1 MADTVEAVVAEAA
14 AVLARAG
21 RTEPRRCAR
30 RLVAAILDL
39 PPAELLMRSGQAIS
53 REAAVRVRRLVERVA
68 RGEPVSRA
76 IGRREFWGLDFALS
90 ADTLDPRP
98 DSETILEAVLAR
110 LGDRAGQLRVLDL
123 GTGAGCLLLALLSEL
138 PAAFG
143 LGIDISEGAVATARR
158 NAHALGLAGRACFFV
173 GDWGSAVGEEFDVI
187 VANPPY
193 IPSAALADLPVE
205 VREYDPWR
213 ALDGG
218 EDGLDSY
225 GKIAEQLPA
234 LLAPGGI
241 FAGEVGAGQ
250 AAGAAAVLEA
260 RDIYLE
266 TFERDLAG
274 IERCVLARKVAG
286 AVAQAYGAGQKILGM
301 YCRPD

>member
-1 MADTVEAVVAEAA
+1 VADTFAAIVAEAA

-21 RTEPRRCAR
+21 STEPRRCAR
-30 RLVAAILDL
+30 RLVAAALAL
-39 PPAELLMRSGQAIS
+39 SPAELLMRSEQAVDG
-53 REAAVRVRRLVERVA
+53 EAAIRLRRLVERVA

-76 IGRREFWGLDFALS
+76 IGCREFWGLDFSLS

-98 DSETILEAVLAR
+98 DSETVVEAVLAR
-110 LGDRAGQLRVLDL
+110 FRDRAKPLRVLDL
-123 GTGAGCLLLALLSEL
+123 GTGAGCLLLSLLSEL

-143 LGIDISEGAVATARR
+143 LGIDISEDAVATARQ
-158 NAHALGLAGRACFFV
+158 NAHALGLAGRAYFFV
-173 GDWGSAVGEEFDVI
+173 GDWGKAVGAEFDVV

-193 IPSAALADLPVE
+193 IPAAALADLPVE

-218 EDGLDSY
+218 EDGLGSY
-225 GKIAEQLPA
+225 RPIAEQLPA

-250 AAGAAAVLEA
+250 AVAAAAVLEA
-260 RDIYLE
+260 AGVCLE
-266 TFERDLAG
+266 TFEHDLAG
-274 IERCVLARKVAG
+274 IDRCVVARKIAGTVAEASG
-286 AVAQAYGAGQKILGM
+286 RAKKPWNV
-301 YCRPD
+301 PPS

>member
-1 MADTVEAVVAEAA
+1 VADTLEAVVAEAA

-30 RLVAAILDL
+30 RLIAATLDL
-39 PPAELLMRSGQAIS
+39 APAELLMRSEQAIG
-53 REAAVRVRRLVERVA
+53 REAAVRVRRLVKRVA

-173 GDWGSAVGEEFDVI
+173 GDWASAVGEEFDVI

-193 IPSAALADLPVE
+193 IATAALANLPVE
-205 VREYDPWR
+205 VREHDPWR

-218 EDGLDSY
+218 EDGLDCY
-225 GKIAEQLPA
+225 CRITEQLPA

-250 AAGAAAVLEA
+250 AAAAAAVLEA
-260 RDIYLE
+260 RDVYLE
-266 TFERDLAG
+266 AFERDLAG
-274 IERCVLARKVAG
+274 IERCVVARKVAG
-286 AVAQAYGAGQKILGM
+286 AVAGSVR
-301 YCRPD
+301 CRAKNPWNVPPS